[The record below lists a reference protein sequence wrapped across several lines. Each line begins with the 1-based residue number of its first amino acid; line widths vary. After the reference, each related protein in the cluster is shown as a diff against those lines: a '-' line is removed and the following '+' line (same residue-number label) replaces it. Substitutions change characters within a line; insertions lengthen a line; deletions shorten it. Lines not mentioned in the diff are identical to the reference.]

1 MNVMKLMVVALAG
14 WINPQQGRMVDYL
27 REEMVIG
34 APFLGQLE
42 C

>member
-27 REEMVIG
+27 REEMG
-34 APFLGQLE
+34 R
-42 C
+42 